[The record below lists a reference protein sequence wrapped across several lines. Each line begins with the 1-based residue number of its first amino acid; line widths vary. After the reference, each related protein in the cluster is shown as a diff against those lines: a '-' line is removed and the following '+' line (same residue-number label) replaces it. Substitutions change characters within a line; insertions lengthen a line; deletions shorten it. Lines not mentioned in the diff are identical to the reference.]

1 MVWRFIY
8 DTEKVYDLFETS
20 DITLTTRNV
29 FDGNT
34 IDECFNKIDE
44 LQLYCVYPL
53 NDKQDIIFSGGN
65 RTIVDNKLFI

>member
-20 DITLTTRNV
+20 DITLTTKNV

-44 LQLYCVYPL
+44 LQLNCTYPL
-53 NDKQDIIFSGGN
+53 NDTQIIIFSGGT
-65 RTIVDNKLFI
+65 RTISNKELFI